1 MRSFN
6 ISLDMCK
13 FEFPE
18 SPEIDNSFTGN
29 LNYLDLLQFKG
40 F

>member
-1 MRSFN
+1 MHSFN

-18 SPEIDNSFTGN
+18 SSEIDISFTGN
-29 LNYLDLLQFKG
+29 FNYLELLQFKG